1 MNDDPNLHL
10 SESQILVSL
19 VDETD
24 LPPEMRSHLAM
35 CAHCQ
40 AVRQLQTDRLQ
51 RLTDLAGA
59 SVPIS
64 SRRIILPEETLG
76 LSRPGLLRLWARCW
90 RPALFVGAMAALVL
104 LVTTLWWQPIQQRQ
118 LARLDQE
125 WQEDGVLLAE
135 VQRLTTEPLPTA
147 YGLIAGEETLDAE
160 DDPWDWLVPDD
171 DAPTLSRRGS
181 RVLDVQLGKGVRDI
195 PAV

>member
-1 MNDDPNLHL
+1 MNDDHNLHL

-24 LPPEMRSHLAM
+24 LPPETRSHLAM

-40 AVRQLQTDRLQ
+40 AVRQLQADRLQ
-51 RLTDLAGA
+51 RFTDLAGA
-59 SVPIS
+59 SVPRS

-76 LSRPGLLRLWARCW
+76 LSRPGLLRFGTSSW
-90 RPALFVGAMAALVL
+90 RLALILGAMAALVL
-104 LVTTLWWQPIQQRQ
+104 LVTTLWWKPIQQRQ
-118 LARLDQE
+118 LAKLNQE

-147 YGLIAGEETLDAE
+147 YGLIAGEEPLDAE
-160 DDPWDWLVPDD
+160 EDPWDWLVPDD
-171 DAPTLSRRGS
+171 DAPTLSKRGS
-181 RVLDVQLGKGVRDI
+181 GVQDVEFGKGTRDI